1 MKMKDVIQ
9 KTGLTRRTV
18 LYYEEQGLLSSE
30 KTPMNGRE
38 YREYTDDHIQV
49 LLDIAALR
57 KAGFSVEE
65 IRIMQRADS
74 EVRPIFLAYRQRLTV
89 QKEELDRLLQTA
101 AAIPENSL
109 DTMQAL
115 LQCIRNVS
123 TELPLPICD
132 CIPHFHYLDEEE
144 ASLMPPRKE
153 PTLHTDAQPL
163 EIDQDHLLNTGQ
175 LGYKKA
181 LDDVK
186 NDLQESSGR
195 GVPNHSGGSFLFDIV
210 EAALVLALLLAIL
223 DILPSLRQG
232 LGSPMALRHLL
243 LILVLG
249 LLLAGVVFLEHR
261 PRRR

>member
-9 KTGLTRRTV
+9 KTGLTRKTV
-18 LYYEEQGLLSSE
+18 LYYEEQGLLTSE

-38 YREYTDDHIQV
+38 YREYTDDHIQL

-57 KAGFSVEE
+57 KAGFSIEE
-65 IRIMQRADS
+65 IRTMQHSDS
-74 EVRPIFLAYRQRLTV
+74 EVRPIFLAYRQRLAV
-89 QKEELDRLLQTA
+89 QKEALEQLLQTA
-101 AAIPENSL
+101 ASIPENSL
-109 DTMQAL
+109 DTMQGL

-132 CIPHFHYLDEEE
+132 CIPHFRYLDEAE
-144 ASLMPPRKE
+144 ASLVSPQKKS
-153 PTLHTDAQPL
+153 TLHTDAQPL
-163 EIDQDHLLNTGQ
+163 EIDQDHLINTGQ

-186 NDLQESSGR
+186 EDIDEAPSR
-195 GVPNHSGGSFLFDIV
+195 GVSNHSGGSCLFDLV
-210 EAALVLALLLAIL
+210 EAVLVLALLLVIL
-223 DILPSLRQG
+223 DILPSLKQG
-232 LGSPMALRHLL
+232 LGSPTALRHLL

-249 LLLAGVVFLEHR
+249 LLFAGVVFLEHH

>member
-18 LYYEEQGLLSSE
+18 LYYEEQGLLTSE

-38 YREYTDDHIQV
+38 YREYTDDHIQL

-57 KAGFSVEE
+57 KAGFSIEE
-65 IRIMQRADS
+65 IRTMQHADS
-74 EVRPIFLAYRQRLTV
+74 EVRPIFLAYRQRLAA
-89 QKEELDRLLQTA
+89 QKEELNRLVQTVD
-101 AAIPENSL
+101 AIPENNL
-109 DTMQAL
+109 DAMQDL
-115 LQCIRNVS
+115 LQGIRNVS
-123 TELPLPICD
+123 AELPLPACD
-132 CIPHFHYLDEEE
+132 CTPHFRYLDEEE
-144 ASLMPPRKE
+144 ESLTPPQKE
-153 PTLHTDAQPL
+153 PALHTDAQPL

-181 LDDVK
+181 LDDLK
-186 NDLQESSGR
+186 EDIDEAPSR
-195 GVPNHSGGSFLFDIV
+195 GVPNRSGGSFLFDIV
-210 EAALVLALLLAIL
+210 EAILVLALLLVIL

-249 LLLAGVVFLEHR
+249 LLLAGVVFLENHS
-261 PRRR
+261 RR